1 MALAFEDKQGADRKR
16 KGTKYF
22 VAPYK
27 GLQDSLGFWIPWRRF
42 WILCQWNLR
51 LQISIFRGISHS
63 LRCIFNSKAQDS
75 GIHNQNFLDYRF
87 QKQKFP

>member
-27 GLQDSLGFWIPWRRF
+27 GLQDSLGFWIPRQGF
-42 WILCQWNLR
+42 QILCQWNL
-51 LQISIFRGISHS
+51 
-63 LRCIFNSKAQDS
+63 DS
-75 GIHNQNFLDYRF
+75 GF
-87 QKQKFP
+87 QALEGFRIP

>member
-51 LQISIFRGISHS
+51 FQSPGFRNPQAKFPGLQIPEAKISLIPNSHFWAKLVTGQS
-63 LRCIFNSKAQDS
+63 L
-75 GIHNQNFLDYRF
+75 
-87 QKQKFP
+87 

>member
-27 GLQDSLGFWIPWRRF
+27 GLQDSLGFWILWRRVLDSLSVELKVADF
-42 WILCQWNLR
+42 NL
-51 LQISIFRGISHS
+51 
-63 LRCIFNSKAQDS
+63 
-75 GIHNQNFLDYRF
+75 
-87 QKQKFP
+87 